1 MKFNNWTIIFEGK
14 RDYEVLTNDNIIV
27 LIQNFENVEVALI
40 VNENSVQ
47 IKQIGFSNDVTVNSQ
62 NKEITINIVDV
73 FDED

>member
-47 IKQIGFSNDVTVNSQ
+47 IKQVGFSNDVTVNSQ
-62 NKEITINIVDV
+62 NKEITINVVDV